1 MRPVHESPS
10 LLYLLGRTLT
20 LSLTALG
27 LTVGLGLLL
36 CQLIIFLKWV
46 FLDLDTHSFASER

>member
-27 LTVGLGLLL
+27 LTVGLGLALAL
-36 CQLIIFLKWV
+36 FVSKAFVVQCR
-46 FLDLDTHSFASER
+46 A